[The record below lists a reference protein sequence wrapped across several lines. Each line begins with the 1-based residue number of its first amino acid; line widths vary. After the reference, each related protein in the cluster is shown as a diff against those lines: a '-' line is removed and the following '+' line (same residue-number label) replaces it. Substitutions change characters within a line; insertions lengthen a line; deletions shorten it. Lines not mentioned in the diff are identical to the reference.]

1 MCGSKGTATSTSTYS
16 PPASVQANYDELAAR
31 AKQVAATP
39 FTPYTGEMV
48 AGLTPSQTAGI
59 QNVNSSAAT
68 AQPYYQAATGLVGN
82 AAQTFGQPQ
91 LDQYMSPYINS
102 VAKATQANL
111 NETNAQQQQQLLGN
125 AISQGAFGGDRAGIA
140 QAELARQQGLSGG
153 QTMANIYQGGYGQA
167 LAQFN
172 ADQARQLQ
180 AGSTLGQ
187 LGTGAQT
194 AGLQGGQAQMAAGAT
209 QQAVQQAQDVANQQ
223 QFQAQQSYPFQTT
236 QYLANL
242 LLGIGGQS
250 GGTALTSQPQGNIGS
265 SLVGGLLAAGQA
277 FGPAMMASDER
288 VKENIEPV
296 GKTFDGQN
304 IYKYNYKGSPTT
316 NIGLIAQ
323 EVEEHHPS
331 AVYKTENG
339 MRMVDYDQATGKA
352 ASKGHFARGGVADSM
367 GGAVEGGLGRAAYAL
382 QGGVDSQYGVDI
394 PYSDQPTGGSSKP
407 LSLADVMRVRH
418 LGRSSPGWSTKPSA
432 PSLSDEG
439 EIDPNKIFKDAMADP
454 TGKANLQG
462 WASKLIGNTPGTV
475 SAKDVIG
482 NSQGTYSLGL
492 HYADG
497 GLVGRK
503 GYAGDDGESGE
514 VTTPNQNYKFSPW
527 QTASQLKDIY
537 NQSSA
542 PPVDTGHK
550 TLGEMVVGRPLSDE
564 ANMGLLAAGL
574 GMMASKSPIFGLGVA
589 QGAQQGLGTYYS
601 ALKNKR
607 DYENQLLQRQLDA
620 EKTGIEQQN
629 ADTQARLAG
638 LKQFEDIRQMY
649 DVKQDERDTAVVDP
663 ITGLKPMI
671 IKDPYGHIIPYDEFI
686 KQMVVIAKMSGLPLD
701 KVIQASTQRSGV
713 VPAGRAN
720 GERIGFALGGLPE
733 NQNEAETPNLMAPD
747 VTSLAKSILSSGE
760 SQGIDQAN
768 VAPKIQVAENVPAK
782 TKTDVLPEES
792 YGLDPND
799 KSPAALAIK
808 RFMNLQNKADAIERQ
823 IGQTPF
829 ASDSW
834 KSQKATEVNSLRSQ
848 AYEIQKQDMFVNNQK
863 VRVEPGA
870 EEAENIGPKPISS
883 DMPHG
888 VIDEDTGRIKT
899 VPVNGGYENSYGFP
913 TTKIPKHT
921 VRTDKDPLF
930 ESSRE
935 SSKKME
941 DEFMTA
947 ASGTSNAKMSLL
959 KFASAAKQFETGALT
974 SDRTQLAGYARALG
988 FDGIAED
995 IDGGKPIGEVQKA
1008 MKSAID
1014 TVIGKLNSSFSRP
1027 TQAEFRTLASQG
1039 SPSVDLSPEANHSLI
1054 QTQLAALL
1062 WQEALARDWYNAKSD
1077 KMQNFEAYQNRWRQ
1091 LHDASL
1097 FEDAAGRILGN
1108 FKGQASV
1115 QPKDFVEGAT
1125 YVVPN
1130 MPKGYQ
1136 IPQDP
1141 SQQSF
1146 NDKLWSQGFQPGEI
1160 AQVNGIKH
1168 SKENGV
1174 DQVDVKSITKVD
1186 PENVYRAMITQP
1198 GVTYGQ

>member
-1 MCGSKGTATSTSTYS
+1 
-16 PPASVQANYDELAAR
+16 
-31 AKQVAATP
+31 
-39 FTPYTGEMV
+39 
-48 AGLTPSQTAGI
+48 
-59 QNVNSSAAT
+59 
-68 AQPYYQAATGLVGN
+68 
-82 AAQTFGQPQ
+82 
-91 LDQYMSPYINS
+91 
-102 VAKATQANL
+102 
-111 NETNAQQQQQLLGN
+111 
-125 AISQGAFGGDRAGIA
+125 
-140 QAELARQQGLSGG
+140 
-153 QTMANIYQGGYGQA
+153 
-167 LAQFN
+167 
-172 ADQARQLQ
+172 
-180 AGSTLGQ
+180 
-187 LGTGAQT
+187 
-194 AGLQGGQAQMAAGAT
+194 
-209 QQAVQQAQDVANQQ
+209 
-223 QFQAQQSYPFQTT
+223 
-236 QYLANL
+236 
-242 LLGIGGQS
+242 
-250 GGTALTSQPQGNIGS
+250 
-265 SLVGGLLAAGQA
+265 VGGLLAAG
-277 FGPAMMASDER
+277 SL
-288 VKENIEPV
+288 VKPFN
-296 GKTFDGQN
+296 K
-304 IYKYNYKGSPTT
+304 
-316 NIGLIAQ
+316 
-323 EVEEHHPS
+323 
-331 AVYKTENG
+331 
-339 MRMVDYDQATGKA
+339 
-352 ASKGHFARGGVADSM
+352 GGVVPHDDSM
-367 GGAVEGGLGRAAYAL
+367 GGAVREGDDRKGYAL

-394 PYSDQPTGGSSKP
+394 PYSDQPTGGSTKQ
-407 LSLADVMRVRH
+407 LSLADIMRVRH
-418 LGRSSPGWSTKPSA
+418 LGKSSSGWTTKPSEK
-432 PSLSDEG
+432 SLSDEG
-439 EIDPNKIFKDAMADP
+439 EIDPSKVLSQAMADP
-454 TGKANLQG
+454 YERANLRG
-462 WASKLIGNTPGTV
+462 WGNKLIGNTPGTV
-475 SAKDVIG
+475 NQTDLVNAYKAVAAKYPNYVPDQATFAATG
-482 NSQGTYSLGL
+482 G
-492 HYADG
+492 YASG

-503 GYAGDDGESGE
+503 GYAGDDGQSGE
-514 VTTPNQNYKFSPW
+514 VTTPDQSYKFSPW

-537 NQSSA
+537 NQTSA
-542 PPVDTGHK
+542 PPADTGRK
-550 TLGEMVVGRPLSDE
+550 TLGEMIAGHPLSDE

-607 DYENQLLQRQLDA
+607 DYENQLMQRQLEA
-620 EKTGIEQQN
+620 EKTGIEQQA

-638 LKQFEDIRQMY
+638 LKQFEDIRSMY
-649 DVKQDERDTAVVDP
+649 TVIQDERPETPVDP
-663 ITGLKPMI
+663 TTGLKPMI
-671 IKDPYGHIIPYDEFI
+671 VKDIYGHIIPQDEFI
-686 KQMVVIAKMSGLPLD
+686 KQMAAIAKMSGLPLD
-701 KVIQASTQRSGV
+701 KVIQAQTQGSGV

-720 GERIGFALGGLPE
+720 GGRIGFALGGPPE
-733 NQNEAETPNLMAPD
+733 NQDMAETPNLMNSD
-747 VTSLAKSILSSGE
+747 VTSLAKSILGAGE
-760 SQGIDQAN
+760 GD
-768 VAPKIQVAENVPAK
+768 VAKQDNITPKVQVAENAPVK
-782 TKTDVLPEES
+782 TKTDVSPDEN

-799 KSPAALAIK
+799 KSPAALSIK
-808 RFMNLQNKADAIERQ
+808 RFMKLQNKADEIERQ
-823 IGQTPF
+823 IAQTPF

-834 KSQKATEVNSLRSQ
+834 KSQKATELNSLRSQ

-883 DMPHG
+883 DIPHG
-888 VIDEDTGRIKT
+888 AIDEDTGRIKT
-899 VPVNGGYENSYGFP
+899 VPVDVGYENSYGFP

-921 VRTDKDPLF
+921 VRTEKDPLF
-930 ESSRE
+930 ESSRD

-988 FDGIAED
+988 FDGIADD
-995 IDGGKPIGEVQKA
+995 IDGGKKIEEVQKA

-1054 QTQLAALL
+1054 QTQLAAIL

-1077 KMQNFEAYQNRWRQ
+1077 KMQNFEAFQNRWRQ

-1097 FEDAAGRILGN
+1097 FENAAGRILGN

-1115 QPKDFVEGAT
+1115 QPQDFVEGAT

-1168 SKENGV
+1168 FKENGV
-1174 DQVDVKSITKVD
+1174 DQVDIKSLTKVN